1 MQLWK
6 HYSQDGGGGGGGGGS
21 AAASA
26 EIMTPGANE
35 SFLDSSFEGD
45 LFSMYVRPCTHD
57 ISLSNTPET

>member
-1 MQLWK
+1 MEALFTRWR
-6 HYSQDGGGGGGGGGS
+6 GGGGGGGS